1 MNKSKIIDLTNEIV
15 KNLKVFTD
23 YEVSRVLH
31 NEIGKPVVGSFDVSS
46 EYTELHK
53 TIVQA
58 SVIEVLR
65 DILND

>member
-1 MNKSKIIDLTNEIV
+1 MNKSKIIYLTNAVV
-15 KNLKVFTD
+15 KNLKEVIN
-23 YEVSRVLH
+23 YEVSKVLR
-31 NEIGKPVVGSFDVSS
+31 NEIEKPEAGSVVVLG